1 MLARRQC
8 SYGRVAGTALHT
20 LTSPLRDTRSIT
32 RELSQVL
39 THVGCG
45 QGAFILPAGGLIVTV
60 IGGTH
65 AELRVGPAGCRHHNG
80 GGEPGAAVT
89 VVGGTLQLTNLSN
102 NGRAVLERADSANEL
117 FTVAEFTHTHE
128 NLTCQRLDVQ
138 HHFAPAGVNTN
149 DIQQPASNVVQR
161 ILDARGAATRLGK
174 AGFSHS
180 SYILECEYG
189 AAGGIRVRS

>member
-1 MLARRQC
+1 M
-8 SYGRVAGTALHT
+8 
-20 LTSPLRDTRSIT
+20 
-32 RELSQVL
+32 L
-39 THVGCG
+39 THVSCG

-65 AELRVGPAGCRHHNG
+65 AELRVRPAGCRHHDG

-89 VVGGTLQLTNLSN
+89 VVGGTLQLADLRD
-102 NGRAVLERADSANEL
+102 NGRAVLERADSADDL

-161 ILDARGAATRLGK
+161 ILDARGTATRLGK